1 MKRIIIVLISLSCV
15 FAMVGCSL
23 HEQNKYDNE
32 TQTDETQKVEKP
44 TAETVNVDDSFHI
57 SDENAQLLNKSE
69 SDVVIKIFWGYFLSD
84 FASKQPI
91 DTIINK
97 QEELYTVFT
106 QDGKIE
112 AMTIDG
118 NKVEKEDLSNSE
130 LVQIEY
136 LCQTATN
143 YERLFKDQPDDFEV
157 SQIFCFRENIIT
169 APDQIIYF
177 VTNYGHYVYYATAYS
192 SENKLE
198 YIFTY
203 DEYCDVINEYV
214 TEYSAFVNEDRLGN
228 IPIGGSYPL
237 YYFCDVT
244 EYNIKNIDYAGFTT
258 VAEISSAGVEKSQFG
273 DTIFY
278 SALGERYVARI
289 SDDKSVSEMRK
300 FSAKEI
306 IIDDL
311 KKIEVGMDVFEL
323 VEAAGLPSRSTFA
336 LMSYVPI
343 FEAGDGSYAVVQ
355 LNEDSLVETV
365 KIRTADELSRDLRE
379 GMGEEDIPQDG
390 SVIRCGKYALYEA
403 NGRWCIA
410 LIEES
415 VISKVKYYESYDWEN
430 ESFDKVLSIDLFGY
444 VRNFGMPRVVTD
456 QDQELLMF
464 EKSDGT
470 QMVLQ
475 LNDDGET
482 VKSRPISV
490 N

>member
-1 MKRIIIVLISLSCV
+1 M
-15 FAMVGCSL
+15 
-23 HEQNKYDNE
+23 
-32 TQTDETQKVEKP
+32 
-44 TAETVNVDDSFHI
+44 
-57 SDENAQLLNKSE
+57 
-69 SDVVIKIFWGYFLSD
+69 
-84 FASKQPI
+84 
-91 DTIINK
+91 
-97 QEELYTVFT
+97 
-106 QDGKIE
+106 
-112 AMTIDG
+112 
-118 NKVEKEDLSNSE
+118 
-130 LVQIEY
+130 
-136 LCQTATN
+136 
-143 YERLFKDQPDDFEV
+143 
-157 SQIFCFRENIIT
+157 
-169 APDQIIYF
+169 
-177 VTNYGHYVYYATAYS
+177 
-192 SENKLE
+192 
-198 YIFTY
+198 
-203 DEYCDVINEYV
+203 INEYV

-244 EYNIKNIDYAGFTT
+244 EYNIKNIDYAGFIT
-258 VAEISSAGVEKSQFG
+258 VGEISSAGVEKSQFG

-289 SDDKSVSEMRK
+289 SDDKSVSEIRK
-300 FSAKEI
+300 FLAKEI
-306 IIDDL
+306 TIDDL
-311 KKIEVGMDVFEL
+311 KKISVGMDVFEL

-365 KIRTADELSRDLRE
+365 KIRTADELIRDLRE
-379 GMGEEDIPQDG
+379 GMGEEDIPQDV

-444 VRNFGMPRVVTD
+444 VRNFGIPRVVTD
-456 QDQELLMF
+456 QGQELLMF